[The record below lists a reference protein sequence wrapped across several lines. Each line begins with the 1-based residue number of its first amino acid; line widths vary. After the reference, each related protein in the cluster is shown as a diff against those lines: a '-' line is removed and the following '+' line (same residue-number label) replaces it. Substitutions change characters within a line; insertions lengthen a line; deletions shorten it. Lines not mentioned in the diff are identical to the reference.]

1 MTGGIVGALAAYY
14 VILLRKLVRERNRA
28 ARAPFAM
35 ARPEASAANPTTAF
49 ESTDWELGPVA
60 VVYVAVL
67 VLLAIS
73 CLAIVLAYPNSLPD
87 VSRGLSINPPGPR
100 LQTDAE
106 GDLARFRTEENQRLN
121 SYYWIDKQKGT
132 VHVPIEQ
139 AMRKLVQTGIPG
151 FPKAQP

>member
-1 MTGGIVGALAAYY
+1 
-14 VILLRKLVRERNRA
+14 
-28 ARAPFAM
+28 
-35 ARPEASAANPTTAF
+35 
-49 ESTDWELGPVA
+49 
-60 VVYVAVL
+60 
-67 VLLAIS
+67 
-73 CLAIVLAYPNSLPD
+73 
-87 VSRGLSINPPGPR
+87 

-132 VHVPIEQ
+132 VHVPTEQ